1 MTINR
6 TDANGNWISEDDGM
20 SWTLVEPS
28 TSFLDEQAN
37 SVDPPIMQTAEVIAA
52 QAISDEIN
60 SRVGEASTIGEL
72 KLAITDGLNAA
83 LTQLKG
89 E

>member
-1 MTINR
+1 MTINK
-6 TDANGNWISEDDGM
+6 TDASGNWISEDNGM

-28 TSFLDEQAN
+28 TSFLAEQAN

-52 QAISDEIN
+52 QAISDEIS
-60 SRVGEASTIGEL
+60 SRVGEASTIAEL